1 MLFITHNNRLF
12 NSLYC
17 PSYIGKSCK
26 VLNVWCHCYQLQP
39 IRETEYNRGNTDF
52 LIFSIHF
59 RKYFQ
64 SDNMVNIAK
73 PKGTDVTFE
82 NVEIE
87 NFQYGSFL
95 SDQNNVFQSVIIQI
109 ESHNE
114 KCSLILNW
122 LSNCSVL
129 ESTSA
134 CYKCL

>member
-1 MLFITHNNRLF
+1 
-12 NSLYC
+12 
-17 PSYIGKSCK
+17 
-26 VLNVWCHCYQLQP
+26 
-39 IRETEYNRGNTDF
+39 
-52 LIFSIHF
+52 
-59 RKYFQ
+59 
-64 SDNMVNIAK
+64 MVNIAK